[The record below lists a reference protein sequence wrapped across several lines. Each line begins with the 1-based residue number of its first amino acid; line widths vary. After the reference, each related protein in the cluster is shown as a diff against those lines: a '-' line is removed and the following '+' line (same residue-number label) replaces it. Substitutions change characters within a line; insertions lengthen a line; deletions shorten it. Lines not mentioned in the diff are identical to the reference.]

1 MKPLTDAGTVFTRE
15 MMPTLRSPIGITFM
29 MVQPAIF
36 LVLFGPLLTGMPG
49 TGGTAPWEWFVP
61 GILVMLAVFGTTAAG
76 YGLLVELTGGSLE
89 RMLVTPLNRTAM
101 LVGRTL
107 KEVVTLLVQ
116 AVLIVLVALPFGLR
130 PHVPGLVA
138 ALLLL
143 AVFGVGLGGLAFALA
158 LAAKRQEELF
168 YAVQQVVL
176 FPLVLLAGV
185 LLPVEAAPGWLRTL
199 SRANPVTYVVDAER
213 ALFRGEFWDV
223 SVAYGLVAAAVI
235 AAVGLVLGNRAI
247 RNATL

>member
-1 MKPLTDAGTVFTRE
+1 
-15 MMPTLRSPIGITFM
+15 
-29 MVQPAIF
+29 
-36 LVLFGPLLTGMPG
+36 
-49 TGGTAPWEWFVP
+49 
-61 GILVMLAVFGTTAAG
+61 
-76 YGLLVELTGGSLE
+76 
-89 RMLVTPLNRTAM
+89 MLVTPLNRTAM

-213 ALFRGEFWDV
+213 TLFRGEFWDA
-223 SVAYGLVAAAVI
+223 SVAYGLVAATAI